1 MRSNEQVHRS
11 GIGHIAPSVQGIL
24 LGVAASACFA
34 TMHNVIR
41 YVSADLHPFQIAF
54 FRNLFGVLVFVP
66 WFAMVGLGTL
76 RTDRFG
82 WHVGRAVVNAMSM
95 LAWFT
100 SLSLIPVADAT
111 SLALVGPVFMTVG
124 AIVFF
129 KEKVGLHRWVGVA
142 LAIVGAL
149 VIIRPGIQPV
159 GLATGLILFATVCVS
174 ISKLMAK
181 ALARTDSTATIVA
194 YLTFLMMAVTLV
206 PALTVWQRP
215 TLEHLA
221 WLALVGACGT
231 SGHLMFIRAYKLTD
245 VSLVEP
251 VMYTRLVWAALIGL
265 VVFTEFPDVWTWVGA
280 AVIVVGNTYMAQRE
294 AARATHT
301 AETLPVT

>member
-1 MRSNEQVHRS
+1 
-11 GIGHIAPSVQGIL
+11 
-24 LGVAASACFA
+24 
-34 TMHNVIR
+34 
-41 YVSADLHPFQIAF
+41 
-54 FRNLFGVLVFVP
+54 
-66 WFAMVGLGTL
+66 
-76 RTDRFG
+76 
-82 WHVGRAVVNAMSM
+82 
-95 LAWFT
+95 
-100 SLSLIPVADAT
+100 
-111 SLALVGPVFMTVG
+111 
-124 AIVFF
+124 
-129 KEKVGLHRWVGVA
+129 
-142 LAIVGAL
+142 
-149 VIIRPGIQPV
+149 
-159 GLATGLILFATVCVS
+159 
-174 ISKLMAK
+174 MAK